1 MKAVE
6 RGSRIERRRKQKPEA
21 LLDPGATI
29 AVHNC
34 FSTDSNPNVVLYNDQ
49 NKPMSTRTTSLER
62 RMFMKWAA
70 AAPVF
75 GAIAW
80 QGISRKLLG
89 ANAETGNVYQ
99 RIGVRPLINARGTWT
114 YLSGSL
120 ILPEVRQAMDAASR
134 QFVDLF
140 ELQAAVGKRLAALS
154 GAESG
159 MITSG
164 SAGAMAAATAACI
177 AGTDPR
183 KIWQLPDTTGM
194 KNEVVMLGGR
204 IAFDSAIRLAGAKL
218 VIANSLDDLSS
229 AINTQTAM
237 VYTTWRDDRLQKA
250 LAITKN
256 KNIPLLLDDAAG
268 IPPFENLSRYASL
281 GVDLYCF
288 SGGKGMRGPQC
299 SGVLLGRKHLIDAA
313 LKNYN
318 PNEGSICRAMKV
330 GKEEIIGMLTAIET
344 WKKIDVSAL
353 NREWNNKVQR
363 IAKLVETVPGVTT
376 KIYVPEEGNSYPTLQ
391 VNWDERTFQLTVA
404 QCDQQLRAGEP
415 RIEVLTNN
423 NPSLVSAVE
432 EGTPTGKHEAPKDQL
447 EIVSMTLQDGEDL
460 IIGRRLREIL
470 TAAKA
475 QK

>member
-1 MKAVE
+1 
-6 RGSRIERRRKQKPEA
+6 
-21 LLDPGATI
+21 
-29 AVHNC
+29 
-34 FSTDSNPNVVLYNDQ
+34 
-49 NKPMSTRTTSLER
+49 
-62 RMFMKWAA
+62 MFMKWAA

-80 QGISRKLLG
+80 QGVSRKLLG
-89 ANAETGNVYQ
+89 ATHEAGNVYQ

-120 ILPEVRQAMDAASR
+120 MLPEVRQAMDSASR
-134 QFVDLF
+134 QFVDMF
-140 ELQAAVGKRLAALS
+140 ELQAAVGKRLAVLS

-177 AGTDPR
+177 AGSDPQN
-183 KIWQLPDTTGM
+183 IWKLPDTSGL

-204 IAFDSAIRLAGAKL
+204 IAFDSAIRLTGAKIVL
-218 VIANSLDDLSS
+218 ANHLADLPPALNS
-229 AINTQTAM
+229 QTAM
-237 VYTTWRDDRLQKA
+237 VYTTWRDDKLPKA
-250 LAITKN
+250 LTITKKAN
-256 KNIPLLLDDAAG
+256 VPLLLDDAAG

-299 SGVLLGRKHLIDAA
+299 AGVLLGRKDLIDAA

-344 WKKIDVSAL
+344 WKKLDLSAL
-353 NREWNNKVQR
+353 NREWNSRVQR
-363 IAKLVETVPGVTT
+363 IAKLVETVPGVSTR
-376 KIYVPEEGNSYPTLQ
+376 IYVPEEGNSYPTLQ
-391 VNWDERTFQLTVA
+391 VNWDEPAFKLTVA
-404 QCDQQLRAGEP
+404 QCDEQLRAGDP
-415 RIEVLTNN
+415 RIEVLTNS

-432 EGTPTGKHEAPKDQL
+432 EGAGDTKHEAPKNQL

-460 IIGRRLREIL
+460 IIGKRLREIL
-470 TAAKA
+470 GTAKA
-475 QK
+475 QANA